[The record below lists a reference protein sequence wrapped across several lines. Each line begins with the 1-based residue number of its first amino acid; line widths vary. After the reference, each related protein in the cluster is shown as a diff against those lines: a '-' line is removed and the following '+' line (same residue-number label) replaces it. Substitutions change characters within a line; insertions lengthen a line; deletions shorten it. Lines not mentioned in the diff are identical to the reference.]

1 MNLIK
6 DNHKHLKEKS
16 FRKEYK
22 NKTKICNLFMTR
34 LYPIIY
40 KDIAGVDLSDISFD
54 LLKDSVLHVS
64 STISNDLHP
73 KYKKKSISTRKLII
87 ELLNSMDV
95 SNHIMAYEIL
105 KSNSK

>member
-6 DNHKHLKEKS
+6 DNHKYLKEKS

-40 KDIAGVDLSDISFD
+40 KDIAGVDLSDISYD
-54 LLKDSVLHVS
+54 LLKYSSMHVKLF
-64 STISNDLHP
+64 IDNDLHP
-73 KYKKKSISTRKLII
+73 KYKKKSISTRKLVI
-87 ELLNSMDV
+87 ELLNSEDI